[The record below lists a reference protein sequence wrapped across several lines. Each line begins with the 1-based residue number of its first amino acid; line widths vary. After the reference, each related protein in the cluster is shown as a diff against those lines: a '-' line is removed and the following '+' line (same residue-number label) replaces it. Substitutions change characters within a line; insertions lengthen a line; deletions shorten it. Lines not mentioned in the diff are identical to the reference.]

1 MKYLVETISMFR
13 MRYVVDTDSPDYAAD
28 SVTMGD
34 VEEFS
39 QKHLDE
45 IISSVRAVSD
55 EECANIFF
63 EDHDYIRRDYDPDRW
78 KRNVWQG

>member
-13 MRYVVDTDSPDYAAD
+13 MRYVVDTESPDYAAD
-28 SVTMGD
+28 SVTMGE

-55 EECANIFF
+55 EECADIFF
-63 EDHDYIRRDYDPDRW
+63 SDNDYISRENNPDRW
-78 KRNVWQG
+78 RKYVCSE